1 MSYLQIIHE
10 SMAEMKDLE
19 PKQMRSKIKSRD
31 EEEVNDDDDGD
42 VLYLGTREARRRE
55 GGMKMAITVGEV
67 LNQRTNPLP
76 YAWKCYLAKPDT

>member
-19 PKQMRSKIKSRD
+19 PNPKIKSRD

>member
-1 MSYLQIIHE
+1 
-10 SMAEMKDLE
+10 MAEMKDLE